1 MPTKTKNTVKTVND
15 TSAVK
20 LADLK
25 QFSLALVQEI
35 DNIMKKQAS
44 GEITLNQGGVLLG
57 NAVKQFEAIVKA
69 KY

>member
-1 MPTKTKNTVKTVND
+1 MPTKTKSTVKTVKD
-15 TSAVK
+15 TSATQ

-35 DNIMKKQAS
+35 DNIMRKQAS
-44 GEITLNQGGVLLG
+44 GEISNQQGGVLLG

>member
-1 MPTKTKNTVKTVND
+1 MPTKTKSTAKTVNN
-15 TSAVK
+15 TSATQ

-35 DNIMKKQAS
+35 DNLMKKQAT
-44 GEITLNQGGVLLG
+44 GEITIQQGGVLLG
-57 NAVKQFEAIVKA
+57 NAVKQFEAIVKV